1 MNDTKLA
8 MEALLHGIQL
18 TDTAF
23 NDAFK
28 KIDDEILKQHT
39 GDAID
44 DNTLTELNRLKKRG
58 CTWVDYKH
66 AFGYDDELM
75 IDVYNATQSEGSEYK
90 DVINQAIRMK
100 TVPTPKPHIS

>member
-8 MEALLHGIQL
+8 MEALLYGIQL

-28 KIDDEILKQHT
+28 KIDDEILKQRA

-44 DNTLTELNRLKKRG
+44 DNTLAELNRLKKRG

-100 TVPTPKPHIS
+100 TVPTPKPYTP